1 VRALSIAVAL
11 GATLAAAAGCGSTTH
26 RSTVNSTT
34 AKHTGTGAVV
44 TPSGHRLSKLS
55 TSGTPRGEE
64 TVKIEVVATSA
75 RPIRQTLALVPVF
88 IDGHG
93 PLPFALD
100 TGASRSLISANLAD
114 QLRLPARGSA
124 GMLRGVTGAASAENF
139 AVASWRAGTI
149 KLPPSMIAA
158 IGSPTAGAATRL
170 HGPVGLLGSD
180 VLSRYGK
187 IAIDYDK
194 GLLVLDPPVK

>member
-1 VRALSIAVAL
+1 ML
-11 GATLAAAAGCGSTTH
+11 AAGCGSAAH
-26 RSTVNSTT
+26 HSTT
-34 AKHTGTGAVV
+34 TKHTGTGAVV

-55 TSGTPRGEE
+55 TSGTPHGEQ

-75 RPIRQTLALVPVF
+75 RPTRQTLALVPVF

-100 TGASRSLISANLAD
+100 TGASRSLISATLAER
-114 QLRLPARGSA
+114 LRLPARGSA
-124 GMLRGVTGAASAENF
+124 GMLQGVTGAASAENF
-139 AVASWRAGTI
+139 AVASWRAGAI
-149 KLPPSMIAA
+149 SLPPSLIAA
-158 IGSPTAGAATRL
+158 IGSPAAGAVSRL

>member
-1 VRALSIAVAL
+1 VRALSIAASL
-11 GATLAAAAGCGSTTH
+11 AATLVAAAGCGSATH
-26 RSTVNSTT
+26 HSTT
-34 AKHTGTGAVV
+34 STKHTGTGAVV

-55 TSGTPRGEE
+55 TSGTPKGEQ
-64 TVKIEVVATSA
+64 TVKIEVVATSG

-100 TGASRSLISANLAD
+100 TGASRSLISATLAER
-114 QLRLPARGSA
+114 LRLPARGSA
-124 GMLRGVTGAASAENF
+124 GMLQGVTGAASAENF

-149 KLPPSMIAA
+149 TLPPSMIAA
-158 IGSPTAGAATRL
+158 IGSPAAGAVTRL

>member
-1 VRALSIAVAL
+1 VRATWIGAIAVL
-11 GATLAAAAGCGSTTH
+11 AAGCGSAAH
-26 RSTVNSTT
+26 RSTTT
-34 AKHTGTGAVV
+34 RHTGTGAVV
-44 TPSGHRLSKLS
+44 TPSGHRLPKLS
-55 TSGTPRGEE
+55 TAGTPQGEE
-64 TVKIEVVATSA
+64 TVKIEVLATSA

-100 TGASRSLISANLAD
+100 TGASRSLISATLAG
-114 QLRLPARGSA
+114 QLHLPARGSA
-124 GMLRGVTGAASAENF
+124 GMLQGVTGAASAENF
-139 AVASWRAGTI
+139 AVASWRAGAI
-149 KLPPSMIAA
+149 KLPPSLIAA
-158 IGSPTAGAATRL
+158 IGSPTSGAVTRL

>member
-1 VRALSIAVAL
+1 VRTTWIAAVAVL
-11 GATLAAAAGCGSTTH
+11 AAGCGSSAHHTT
-26 RSTVNSTT
+26 TT
-34 AKHTGTGAVV
+34 SKRTGTGAVV

-55 TSGTPRGEE
+55 TSGTPKGEE

-114 QLRLPARGSA
+114 QLHLPARGSA
-124 GMLRGVTGAASAENF
+124 GMLEGVTGAASAENF

-149 KLPPSMIAA
+149 KLPASMIAA
-158 IGSPTAGAATRL
+158 IGSQTAGAVTRL

>member
-1 VRALSIAVAL
+1 VRATWIAGLAL
-11 GATLAAAAGCGSTTH
+11 LAAGCGSAAHNTT
-26 RSTVNSTT
+26 TT
-34 AKHTGTGAVV
+34 RHASTGAVV

-55 TSGTPRGEE
+55 TSGTPQGEE

-75 RPIRQTLALVPVF
+75 RPNRQTLALVPVF
-88 IDGHG
+88 IDGRG

-100 TGASRSLISANLAD
+100 TGASRSLISATLAEH
-114 QLRLPARGSA
+114 LHLPARGSA
-124 GMLRGVTGAASAENF
+124 GMLQGVTGDASAENF
-139 AVASWRAGTI
+139 AVASWRAGAI
-149 KLPPSMIAA
+149 NLPPSMIAA
-158 IGSPTAGAATRL
+158 VGSPTGGVVDRL

>member
-1 VRALSIAVAL
+1 VI
-11 GATLAAAAGCGSTTH
+11 
-26 RSTVNSTT
+26 
-34 AKHTGTGAVV
+34 
-44 TPSGHRLSKLS
+44 TPKGHHLPKLS
-55 TSGTPRGEE
+55 TPGTPRGEQ
-64 TVKIEVVATSA
+64 TVRIAVVATSA
-75 RPIRQTLALVPVF
+75 RPNRQALALVPVY

-100 TGASRSLISANLAD
+100 TGASRSLISGALAA
-114 QLRLPARGSA
+114 QLGLPSRGSA
-124 GMLRGVTGAASAENF
+124 GMLRGVAGAAPAENF
-139 AVASWRAGTI
+139 AIVSWRAGNVT
-149 KLPPSMIAA
+149 LPPSLIAA
-158 IGSPTAGAATRL
+158 IASPGGRTPPTGATAAR